1 MNPLYRSLLCS
12 HKAIIRFS
20 LSCLKNFSVFV
31 YFHFNAMGGSAQFC
45 DDLDSKSSFICLRTI
60 LSCTRVLL
68 SWSQRIFMWRDGSLR
83 WTTSLMEEEQ
93 VRYLPSKSLAV
104 ILIIFTS
111 NGVHSFS
118 LLWCHCTPGVLLLG
132 SEGVPEIW
140 WQVEQNVGTWAHS
153 YQSVSRNT
161 WNYCSVCYSS
171 QQWAIPDLE
180 FIPSR
185 FS

>member
-1 MNPLYRSLLCS
+1 MNPLYRSVLCS

-31 YFHFNAMGGSAQFC
+31 YFHFNAMGGSAKFYG
-45 DDLDSKSSFICLRTI
+45 DLDSKSSFICLRTI

-83 WTTSLMEEEQ
+83 WTTSLMEEGQ
-93 VRYLPSKSLAV
+93 VRHLPCKSLAV
-104 ILIIFTS
+104 LLIIFTS
-111 NGVHSFS
+111 NGVHSCI
-118 LLWCHCTPGVLLLG
+118 LLWCHRTPGVLLLG
-132 SEGVPEIW
+132 SKGVPQIW
-140 WQVEQNVGTWAHS
+140 WKVEQNLGTWAHS

-161 WNYCSVCYSS
+161 RNYCSVCYSS